1 VSGVNPAACIP
12 FTNIRIISNSGV
24 ARLKESFSGK
34 CNHDSPTTGMT
45 SGGCLPSVVRLQ
57 GVYDSYPL
65 NYWRVKFQED
75 GLEDSQI
82 DEKLNEKMEENNTWY
97 GIVDGAHRHRALVEL
112 MAEDAIKWGGF
123 TWTVMIIKPAPKSQ
137 LRAFARNVNEKQKQ
151 QYVISPTW
159 YDTLRSFKDEYNELK
174 ALNGG
179 RGPSASDVAAT
190 VAGGSKW
197 ASSTNVQMAR
207 VSARLSEEVVEEIGT
222 IVNSEH
228 PELAYR
234 LQQRLPHISVMK
246 ELRIFVCTGKY
257 SHHPPSSRL
266 LPS

>member
-1 VSGVNPAACIP
+1 MPRRRSTGRSSRSHQARNVPIEPELPQQKWEGVVEAFRDLVTEAEVSGVNPAACIP

-174 ALNGG
+174 QCANGACIG
-179 RGPSASDVAAT
+179 TSFRGSCRRNWYNRELRTPGASLSSSATTSTTSAS
-190 VAGGSKW
+190 
-197 ASSTNVQMAR
+197 
-207 VSARLSEEVVEEIGT
+207 
-222 IVNSEH
+222 
-228 PELAYR
+228 
-234 LQQRLPHISVMK
+234 
-246 ELRIFVCTGKY
+246 
-257 SHHPPSSRL
+257 
-266 LPS
+266 

>member
-1 VSGVNPAACIP
+1 MYVGRATNTEARIEGKSHTSRSQLSTVLSLNSKLAVLLSQSTLLSTSWSEPGQCLAMPRRRSTGRSSRSHQARNVPIEPELPQQKWEGVVEAFRDLVTEAEVSGVNPAACIP

-65 NYWRVKFQED
+65 NYWRLKLQED

-112 MAEDAIKWGGF
+112 IAEDAI
-123 TWTVMIIKPAPKSQ
+123 TWP
-137 LRAFARNVNEKQKQ
+137 
-151 QYVISPTW
+151 
-159 YDTLRSFKDEYNELK
+159 
-174 ALNGG
+174 
-179 RGPSASDVAAT
+179 
-190 VAGGSKW
+190 
-197 ASSTNVQMAR
+197 
-207 VSARLSEEVVEEIGT
+207 
-222 IVNSEH
+222 
-228 PELAYR
+228 
-234 LQQRLPHISVMK
+234 PHRTK
-246 ELRIFVCTGKY
+246 T
-257 SHHPPSSRL
+257 
-266 LPS
+266 